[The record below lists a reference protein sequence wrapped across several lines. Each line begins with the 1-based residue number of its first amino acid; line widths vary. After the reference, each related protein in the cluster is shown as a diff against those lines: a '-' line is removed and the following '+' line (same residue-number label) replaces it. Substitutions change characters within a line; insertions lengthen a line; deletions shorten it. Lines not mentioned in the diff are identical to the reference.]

1 MNKKLY
7 WYVLLFVVSVLVQIL
22 IMNNMQFSGFIN
34 PYFYLL
40 FILLLPINF
49 PRYLLLLLGF
59 VLGITIDVFS
69 NTPGIHAS
77 STVFI
82 AFLRPYVINA
92 SNVEE
97 QDRMMIPS
105 VSNIGLGWFVRYAAI
120 FIIIHHLFLFFVEI
134 FTIQAFFNT
143 LLRSLF
149 SAIFTFVFIL
159 ISQFLIFR
167 K

>member
-7 WYVLLFVVSVLVQIL
+7 WYISLFLVSVLVQIL
-22 IMNNMQFSGFIN
+22 IMNKIQFSGFVN
-34 PYFYLL
+34 PYFYVL

-49 PRYLLLLLGF
+49 PRYLLLILGF
-59 VLGITIDVFS
+59 ILGITIDIFS

-77 STVFI
+77 SIVFM
-82 AFLRPYVINA
+82 AFLRPYIINA
-92 SNVEE
+92 SNVDE

-105 VSNIGLGWFVRYAAI
+105 VSNIGLGWFVRYAGI
-120 FIIIHHLFLFFVEI
+120 LILLHHLFLFFVEM
-134 FTIQAFFNT
+134 FTFQGFLNT
-143 LLRSLF
+143 FLRSLS